1 MNDDVKT
8 DIAVIKEKLSNMN
21 DQMKR
26 FIAHVDSERDVRA
39 EQGKRID
46 LLQSD
51 IKRMQDERDNDK
63 RSFNWRIET
72 IISILALLISII
84 IMIKE

>member
-8 DIAVIKEKLSNMN
+8 DIAVIKEKLSNMS

-26 FIAHVDSERDVRA
+26 FIAHVDSERDVRS

-46 LLQSD
+46 LLQKD
-51 IKRMQDERDNDK
+51 LNRMQDEREKDK
-63 RSFNWRIET
+63 QSGKWRIET
-72 IISILALLISII
+72 ILSILALVISII
-84 IMIKE
+84 IMIRG